1 MANEPPSGYEQRF
14 DVLRRIGPFQVRGLL
29 GRGASGAVYE
39 AIDGQGREIAL
50 KMFDPRETMQRGEI
64 TRQRF
69 LREAKIL
76 ASIDHPAIVRLYA
89 SGEIDGQL
97 YLAMARV
104 VGTSLRDRRKAGP
117 LPVGE
122 LVRLGVQLADALGH
136 LHALGVIHRDLKPS
150 NILLN
155 ASGDPVIADFGIST
169 APEVTALTQE
179 GDVLGSPGFIA
190 PECVQGSDSSPRSD
204 IYALGR
210 VLFECGAVH
219 PPTMPPR
226 GAPVMQRI
234 IAATHIEWSRWP
246 DDRPAQ
252 LLRPVLARMLATA
265 PGERYA
271 TAEAARASL
280 AALPLGLDFAP
291 PTEGGVDYSHANT
304 ALIEEPELPLAPTL
318 PDGDISKDPV
328 ARARLQ
334 RMASELTPALPR
346 AATPALVAPPA
357 LRPERAPSDQYVVP
371 VSEATP
377 VPPMRTPP
385 ARPVTGGLQ
394 APSPAGMSASP
405 PGPGTGGGS
414 ALPQLNTHNIRV
426 ERELEA
432 LRSKVAALE
441 GGRRLRL
448 VALGAA
454 IPMLIASGLVAGA
467 TLFPRGPEPVA
478 RIAPVLEPKY
488 RYLLGG
494 SGAELDQGLALE
506 LLSSARAA
514 FAAGDDAQAER
525 DAGRCVEL
533 SDRPECHHLLGAI
546 LAAAGDPRAGWH
558 SAQGRAAAQ
567 PKAPAPAPIKALP
580 ADCGRDPECYYR
592 LGKQHAE
599 DGQMRESAAA
609 YRRFLELAPKDPR
622 AEAVSRGLAAASQGS
637 YDPK

>member
-1 MANEPPSGYEQRF
+1 MANDPPPSYEQRF

-104 VGTSLRDRRKAGP
+104 VGTSLRDRRKAGS
-117 LPVGE
+117 LPVAE

-190 PECVQGSDSSPRSD
+190 PECVEGGDSSPRSD

-210 VLFECGAVH
+210 VLFECGAIH
-219 PPTMPPR
+219 PPTMLPR

-246 DDRPAQ
+246 DDRPGQ
-252 LLRPVLARMLATA
+252 LLRPVLAKMLATA

-271 TAEAARASL
+271 TAEAARVSL

-291 PTEGGVDYSHANT
+291 PTERGGGDYSHANT
-304 ALIEEPELPLAPTL
+304 ALIDEPELPLAPTL
-318 PDGDISKDPV
+318 PDGDISQDPV
-328 ARARLQ
+328 AQARLR
-334 RMASELTPALPR
+334 RMSSELTPPMPRPPTPAIVAPMAPRSER
-346 AATPALVAPPA
+346 AA
-357 LRPERAPSDQYVVP
+357 SDQYVVP

-377 VPPMRTPP
+377 VPPR
-385 ARPVTGGLQ
+385 AALGLGPSAP
-394 APSPAGMSASP
+394 APSPPGA
-405 PGPGTGGGS
+405 GPG
-414 ALPQLNTHNIRV
+414 ALPTLIPATAHSIRL

-448 VALGAA
+448 VLLGAA

-467 TLFPRGPEPVA
+467 TLFPRGAEPA
-478 RIAPVLEPKY
+478 RIPALLEPKY

-494 SGAELDQGLALE
+494 SGAAEDQGLALD

-533 SDRPECHHLLGAI
+533 ADRPECHHLLGAI

-567 PKAPAPAPIKALP
+567 PKAPAPAPTPQAIA

-592 LGKQHAE
+592 LGKQRAE

-609 YRRFLELAPKDPR
+609 YRRFLELAPGDPR

>member
-1 MANEPPSGYEQRF
+1 MANDPPNSYEQRF
-14 DVLRRIGPFQVRGLL
+14 DVFRRIGPFQVRGLI

-50 KMFDPRETMQRGEI
+50 KLFEPRETMQRGEI

-76 ASIDHPAIVRLYA
+76 ATIDHPAIVRLYA
-89 SGEIDGQL
+89 SGEIEGQL
-97 YLAMARV
+97 YLALARV

-122 LVRLGVQLADALGH
+122 LVRLGAQLADALGH

-190 PECVQGSDSSPRSD
+190 PECVEGSESSPRSD

-234 IAATHIEWSRWP
+234 IAATHIEWTRWP
-246 DDRPAQ
+246 DDPPAR
-252 LLRPVLARMLATA
+252 LLRPVLAKMLATS
-265 PGERYA
+265 PEERYA
-271 TAEAARASL
+271 TAEAARAAL
-280 AALPLGLDFAP
+280 AALPLGLDFAV
-291 PTEGGVDYSHANT
+291 PTEKGGEDYSHLNT
-304 ALIEEPELPLAPTL
+304 ALIDDPDPPLAPTL
-318 PDGDISKDPV
+318 PDGDLSKDPV
-328 ARARLQ
+328 AQARLR
-334 RMASELTPALPR
+334 RMSSGVTPPLPR
-346 AATPALVAPPA
+346 TTTPILAAPQ
-357 LRPERAPSDQYVVP
+357 RPERGGSDSSGPAVAFVVP
-371 VSEATP
+371 VSEETP
-377 VPPMRTPP
+377 RPAPLLSLERSGPAAAIEPPLP
-385 ARPVTGGLQ
+385 LN
-394 APSPAGMSASP
+394 AGMVPLVGTTAALH
-405 PGPGTGGGS
+405 GP
-414 ALPQLNTHNIRV
+414 RV

-432 LRSKVAALE
+432 LRAQVEALE

-448 VALGAA
+448 VLLGAA
-454 IPMLIASGLVAGA
+454 IPLLVAGGLVAGA
-467 TLFPRGPEPVA
+467 TLFPRSTEPA
-478 RIAPVLEPKY
+478 RIAPQLEPKY

-494 SGAELDQGLALE
+494 SGAEQDEGLALD
-506 LLSSARAA
+506 LLASAKAA
-514 FAAGDDAQAER
+514 FAAGDDALAER

-533 SDRPECHHLLGAI
+533 ADRPECHRLLGAI
-546 LAAAGDPRAGWH
+546 LATAGDPRAAWH
-558 SAQGRAAAQ
+558 SAQGRAGATPRAHAPPPASPSAA
-567 PKAPAPAPIKALP
+567 PT
-580 ADCGRDPECYYR
+580 DCGRDPECYYQ
-592 LGKQHAE
+592 LGRQHAE
-599 DGQMRESAAA
+599 QGRMRESAAA
-609 YRRFLELAPKDPR
+609 YRRFLELAPADPR
-622 AEAVSRGLAAASQGS
+622 AAAVSRALAAASQGS

>member
-1 MANEPPSGYEQRF
+1 MANDPPNSYEQRF
-14 DVLRRIGPFQVRGLL
+14 DVLRRIGPFQVRGLI

-39 AIDGQGREIAL
+39 AIDGHGREIAL
-50 KMFDPRETMQRGEI
+50 KLFDPRETMQRGEI

-76 ASIDHPAIVRLYA
+76 ASIDHPAIVRLFA
-89 SGEIDGQL
+89 SGEIEGQL
-97 YLAMARV
+97 YLALARV

-122 LVRLGVQLADALGH
+122 LVRLGAQLADALGH

-190 PECVQGSDSSPRSD
+190 PECVEGHESSPRSD

-234 IAATHIEWSRWP
+234 IAATHIEWTRWP
-246 DDRPAQ
+246 DVAAAR
-252 LLRPVLARMLATA
+252 LLRPVLAKMLATN
-265 PGERYA
+265 PEERYA
-271 TAEAARASL
+271 TAEGARASL
-280 AALPLGLDFAP
+280 AALPLGLDFAV
-291 PTEGGVDYSHANT
+291 PTEKGGEDYSHVNT
-304 ALIEEPELPLAPTL
+304 ALIDEPEPLLAPTL
-318 PDGDISKDPV
+318 PDGDLTKDPV
-328 ARARLQ
+328 AQARLR
-334 RMASELTPALPR
+334 RMSSGVTPPLPR
-346 AATPALVAPPA
+346 STTPIIAPRQ
-357 LRPERAPSDQYVVP
+357 RPERGGSDSYVVP
-371 VSEATP
+371 VSEETP
-377 VPPMRTPP
+377 LPAQRVPLPSLEGPGPSSAVAGPVAPLELSSGMVPP
-385 ARPVTGGLQ
+385 
-394 APSPAGMSASP
+394 AG
-405 PGPGTGGGS
+405 T
-414 ALPQLNTHNIRV
+414 LHNPRV

-432 LRSKVAALE
+432 LRSQVAALE

-448 VALGAA
+448 VLLGAA
-454 IPMLIASGLVAGA
+454 IPVLVAGGLVAGA
-467 TLFPRGPEPVA
+467 TLFPRPTEPA
-478 RIAPVLEPKY
+478 RIAPQLEPKY

-494 SGAELDQGLALE
+494 SGAEQDEGLALD
-506 LLSSARAA
+506 LLASARTA
-514 FAAGDDAQAER
+514 FAAGDDALAER

-533 SDRPECHHLLGAI
+533 ADRPECHRLLSAI
-546 LAAAGDPRAGWH
+546 LAAAGDPRAAWH
-558 SAQGRAAAQ
+558 SAQGRGGTTPRAH
-567 PKAPAPAPIKALP
+567 APPSASPSATP
-580 ADCGRDPECYYR
+580 ADCNRDPECYYQ

-599 DGQMRESAAA
+599 QGRMRESAAA
-609 YRRFLELAPKDPR
+609 YRRFLELAPADPR
-622 AEAVSRGLAAASQGS
+622 AEAVSRALAAASRGS